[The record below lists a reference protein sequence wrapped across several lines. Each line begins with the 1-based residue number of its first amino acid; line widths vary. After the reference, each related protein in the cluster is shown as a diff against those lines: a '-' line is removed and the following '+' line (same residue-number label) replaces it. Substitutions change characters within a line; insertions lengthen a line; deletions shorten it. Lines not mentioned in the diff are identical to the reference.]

1 MELENGIGGQVVLVT
16 GAGRGIGLGIAR
28 AFAAAG
34 ARVILNFHASRQA
47 AEKAVLEI
55 RDSGG
60 EALACQAD
68 VNIPLDVD
76 RLFAAASSVFGRL
89 DVLINN
95 AGTYP
100 TSPLLELK
108 PEEWDSVIDSNLRSA
123 FLCTQAAAQMMKMQP
138 GGVIIN
144 IASIEGSFPAVN
156 HAHYNAAKAGV
167 IHFTKAAAR
176 ELGCYNI
183 RVNAISPGLV
193 DRPGLEQDWPDGV
206 SRWRTSNPLGRLG
219 TPEDIANAC
228 LFLASPAAG
237 WITGINLVVDGGAST
252 TPAF

>member
-1 MELENGIGGQVVLVT
+1 MKLENGIDGHVVLVT
-16 GAGRGIGLGIAR
+16 GAGRGIGLGIGR
-28 AFAAAG
+28 TFAAAG
-34 ARVILNFHASRQA
+34 ARVIFNYHTNRQA
-47 AEKAVLEI
+47 AEKAVTEV
-55 RDSGG
+55 RDIGG

-68 VNIPLDVD
+68 AGVPIEVN
-76 RLFAAASSVFGRL
+76 RLFATASAAFGRM

-108 PEEWDSVIDSNLRSA
+108 PEEWDSVINSNLRSA
-123 FLCTQAAAQMMKMQP
+123 FLCTQAAAQMMKMQHC
-138 GGVIIN
+138 GVIIN

-156 HAHYNAAKAGV
+156 HAHYNAAKSGV

-193 DRPGLEQDWPDGV
+193 DRPGLERDWPEGV
-206 SRWRTSNPLGRLG
+206 NRWRSSNPLGRLG

-228 LFLASPAAG
+228 LFLASPGAG

-252 TPAF
+252 APAF